1 MSIADAATRLE
12 RPCRRADRQANGV
25 RMKRF
30 VTAVFKHETNTFS
43 PIPTPLEA
51 FGRYAGER
59 GPVYGD
65 DALETCRGT
74 GTPVGSIGGM

>member
-1 MSIADAATRLE
+1 MRTSIADAVARLE
-12 RPCRRADRQANGV
+12 KPSRSAEHRGNRA

-51 FGRYAGER
+51 CGVREPA
-59 GPVYGD
+59 
-65 DALETCRGT
+65 
-74 GTPVGSIGGM
+74 